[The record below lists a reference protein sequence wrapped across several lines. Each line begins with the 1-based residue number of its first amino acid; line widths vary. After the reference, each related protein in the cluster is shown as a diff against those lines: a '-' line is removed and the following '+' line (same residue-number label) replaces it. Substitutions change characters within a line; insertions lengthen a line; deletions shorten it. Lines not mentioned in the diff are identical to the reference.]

1 MNSMEAQNAFHGIL
15 QIKDYF
21 AACMAIKAAQG
32 CTKDY
37 LGPGEWLVLGCQ
49 GDQVVSR
56 AIIVGHLSM
65 GAALREKGR
74 HTLPRLEK
82 YGVTIAPRCCYWLR
96 LPNHMAASALNHVGI
111 GRTAVFMPH
120 ETPTCY

>member
-15 QIKDYF
+15 QI
-21 AACMAIKAAQG
+21 
-32 CTKDY
+32 KDY

-56 AIIVGHLSM
+56 ARIVGHLSM

-74 HTLPRLEK
+74 HTHSPDLRSMVSLLHLDVATGLNFRITWQPLPSTMWGSAEK
-82 YGVTIAPRCCYWLR
+82 PCSCPMKRQHVTDLVAIQLLQY
-96 LPNHMAASALNHVGI
+96 
-111 GRTAVFMPH
+111 T
-120 ETPTCY
+120 